1 MRDLA
6 GDPEVFT
13 RSMATRGALGGVADD
28 TSSAVEVLDAA
39 GYGTI
44 LIETVGVGQDE
55 VAIARLAQTVLVVDA
70 PGLGDDIQALKA
82 GLVEIADILVVNKAD
97 RDGTDQVVHSY
108 QMVMEMAAATHPL
121 DDRVERELWRVPVC
135 QTVATDGSG
144 ISDLVS
150 WIDAHRSYLQQSGR
164 LVEREQQRVRAEL
177 EMLLRQALLAR
188 FLAGLEPGKLDGLVV
203 RVSGRELTPYQAL
216 QELGIS
222 LEGSDGE
229 S

>member
-97 RDGTDQVVHSY
+97 RDGTDQVVRSY
-108 QMVMEMAAATHPL
+108 QMVMEMAAASRPIG
-121 DDRVERELWRVPVC
+121 DPAEREPWKVPVC

-150 WIDAHRSYLQQSGR
+150 WIDAHRAYLQRSGR
-164 LVEREQQRVRAEL
+164 LAQKEQERVRAEL
-177 EMLLRQALLAR
+177 EMLLRHALFAR
-188 FLAGLEPGKLDGLVV
+188 FLAGLEPGRLDGLVV

-216 QELGIS
+216 QELGVS
-222 LEGSDGE
+222 PEGSDRGF
-229 S
+229 